1 MGISV
6 PQSATADLKLL
17 TAEAARSV
25 AHENYQEIVL
35 HSLGIG
41 EREKAVNKL
50 SRTIM
55 IIETLAARV
64 GHTKLES
71 EMRDLTKV
79 MSQIESDTN
88 FLKSQFEGILD
99 IVRIP
104 FLRC

>member
-1 MGISV
+1 
-6 PQSATADLKLL
+6 
-17 TAEAARSV
+17 
-25 AHENYQEIVL
+25 VL